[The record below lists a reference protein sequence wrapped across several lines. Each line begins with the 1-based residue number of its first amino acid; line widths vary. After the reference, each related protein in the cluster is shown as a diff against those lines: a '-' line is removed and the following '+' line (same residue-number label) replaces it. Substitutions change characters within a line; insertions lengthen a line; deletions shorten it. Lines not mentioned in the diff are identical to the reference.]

1 MTARLFAAAAL
12 AALSL
17 AAPALANDTTAVMG
31 TGGLV
36 LQRTDGIVMR
46 SEDLYVSAEEIRVQ
60 YRFFNRT
67 DRDISTVVA
76 FPMPDITG
84 GSESDMAVS
93 FDDATQPTPFTT
105 TVDGVRAPTQV
116 EQKALLNGVDFT
128 GELTANGVP
137 LNPYRP
143 ETDEALSRLS
153 RPVLARL
160 IQQGLVEDRGW
171 TEDDGT
177 VHADLTP
184 LWTLKT
190 THYWTQ
196 VFPAGREIGIDHHY
210 TPAIGGTVETLI
222 GRPPLFE
229 GQPADAFAAE
239 LADYRERYCTD
250 PSFVNAARRKWASGL
265 TLSETWV
272 DYVLTTGANWAEPIG
287 EFRLV
292 VDKGET
298 DNLVSFCA
306 EGVRK
311 IGPTTFEVRHTD
323 YTPTRDLSVLIL
335 RGARTQY

>member
-1 MTARLFAAAAL
+1 MIRKTALAVAAAFCFV
-12 AALSL
+12 
-17 AAPALANDTTAVMG
+17 APALANDTTAVMG

-36 LQRTDGIVMR
+36 LQRTDGIEMR
-46 SEDLYVSAEEIRVQ
+46 SEDLYVSAREIRVQ

-76 FPMPDITG
+76 FPMPDVTG

-105 TVDGVRAPTQV
+105 TVDGARAPTQV
-116 EQKALLNGVDFT
+116 EQKAFLNGTDFT
-128 GELTANGVP
+128 GELTANRIP

-143 ETDEALSRLS
+143 ETAAALNDLS

-160 IQQGLVEDRGW
+160 VQQGLVEDRGW
-171 TEDDGT
+171 TEDNGV
-177 VHADLTP
+177 VHVELVA

-222 GRPPLFE
+222 GRSDLN
-229 GQPADAFAAE
+229 GDAEARTYWESERVAYE
-239 LADYRERYCTD
+239 ARYCTD
-250 PSFVNAARRKWASGL
+250 ADFVGAARRQWASGM
-265 TLSETWV
+265 TLSEVWV
-272 DYVLTTGANWAEPIG
+272 DYVLTTGANWAAPIG

-292 VDKGET
+292 VDKGEPG
-298 DNLVSFCA
+298 NLVSFCA

-311 IGPTTFEVRHTD
+311 IGPTTFEVRHTN

-335 RGARTQY
+335 HGERLQR

>member
-1 MTARLFAAAAL
+1 MTARLFAAAAV

-36 LQRTDGIVMR
+36 IQRTDGIEMR
-46 SEDLYVSAEEIRVQ
+46 SEDLYVSASEIRVQ

-67 DRDISTVVA
+67 AQDISTVVA
-76 FPMPDITG
+76 FPMPDVTG

-116 EQKALLNGVDFT
+116 EQKALLNGVDR
-128 GELTANGVP
+128 TADLAAVRVP

-143 ETDEALSRLS
+143 ETQAALVGLS
-153 RPVLARL
+153 ASARARL
-160 IQQGLVEDRGW
+160 IEQGLIEDRGW
-171 TEDDGT
+171 VEEDGT
-177 VHADLTP
+177 AHVELTP
-184 LWTLKT
+184 LWTLTT

-210 TPAIGGTVETLI
+210 TPATGGTVETLV
-222 GRPPLFE
+222 GRPPFE
-229 GQPADAFAAE
+229 GVPADTFAAE
-239 LADYRERYCTD
+239 LADYEQRYCTD
-250 PSFVNAARRKWASGL
+250 AAFVNAARRQWASGL
-265 TLSETWV
+265 TLSEVWV

-292 VDKGET
+292 VDKGEPG
-298 DNLVSFCA
+298 NLVSFCA

-311 IGPTTFEVRHTD
+311 IGPTTFEVRHTN

>member
-1 MTARLFAAAAL
+1 MIRTM
-12 AALSL
+12 SL
-17 AAPALANDTTAVMG
+17 AVATALCFFAPALANDTTAVMG

-36 LQRTDGIVMR
+36 LQRTDGIEMR
-46 SEDLYVSAEEIRVQ
+46 SEDLYVSAREIRVQ

-76 FPMPDITG
+76 FPMPDVTG

-105 TVDGVRAPTQV
+105 MVDGVRAPTQV
-116 EQKALLNGVDFT
+116 EQKALLNGVDFS
-128 GELTANGVP
+128 GELTANRIP

-143 ETDEALSRLS
+143 ETAAALNALP

-171 TEDDGT
+171 TEENGT
-177 VHADLTP
+177 VRVELVP
-184 LWTLKT
+184 VWTLKT

-210 TPAIGGTVETLI
+210 TPASGGTVETLI
-222 GRPPLFE
+222 GRSDLN
-229 GQPADAFAAE
+229 GDAEARAYWE
-239 LADYRERYCTD
+239 SERVAYEARYCTD
-250 PSFVNAARRKWASGL
+250 ADFVNAARRQWASGM
-265 TLSETWV
+265 TLSEVWV
-272 DYVLTTGANWAEPIG
+272 DYVLTTGANWAAPIG

-292 VDKGET
+292 VDKGEPG
-298 DNLVSFCA
+298 NLVSFCA

-311 IGPTTFEVRHTD
+311 IGPTTFEVRHTN

-335 RGARTQY
+335 HGERLQ